1 MTRTIKVKG
10 MSCQH
15 CVNAVSKTLSAIEG
29 IQGVTIDLAE
39 GEVTFEEV
47 RPVDDALIRERI
59 EKAGYE
65 LG

>member
-15 CVNAVSKTLSAIEG
+15 CVNAVSKTLSGIEG
-29 IQGVTIDLAE
+29 VQGVKIDLAK
-39 GEVTFEEV
+39 GEATFEELK
-47 RPVDDALIRERI
+47 PVDDALIRERI

>member
-15 CVNAVSKTLSAIEG
+15 CVNAVSNTLSGIEG
-29 IQGVTIDLAE
+29 IQGVKIDLTK
-39 GEVTFEEV
+39 GEATFDELK
-47 RPVDDALIRERI
+47 PVDDALIRERI

>member
-1 MTRTIKVKG
+1 MKTVKVKG

-15 CVNAVSKTLSAIEG
+15 CVKAVNKALSEIDG
-29 IQGVTIDLAE
+29 IKDIKVDLAT
-39 GEVTFEEV
+39 GEVSFEEV
-47 RPVDDALIRERI
+47 KPVDMGVVKERI

>member
-1 MTRTIKVKG
+1 MTRTIKIKG

-15 CVNAVSKTLSAIEG
+15 CVNAVSKTLSG
-29 IQGVTIDLAE
+29 IDGVQGVKVDLSK
-39 GEVTFEEV
+39 GEATFEELK
-47 RPVDDALIRERI
+47 PVDDALIRDRI

>member
-29 IQGVTIDLAE
+29 IQEVKIDLAK
-39 GEVTFEEV
+39 GEATFEEV
-47 RPVDDALIRERI
+47 KPVDDALIRERI

>member
-15 CVNAVSKTLSAIEG
+15 CVNAVSKSLSGIEG
-29 IQGVTIDLAE
+29 IQGVKIDLAK
-39 GEVTFEEV
+39 GEATFEEV
-47 RPVDDALIRERI
+47 KPVDDALIRERI

>member
-15 CVNAVSKTLSAIEG
+15 CVNAVSKALSAIEG
-29 IQGVTIDLAE
+29 IQGVKIDLDK
-39 GEVTFEEV
+39 GEATFEELK
-47 RPVDDALIRERI
+47 PVDDALIRERI